1 MGTPGSS
8 PRTPGLPCTAKL
20 QSDFW
25 HLLQTVSRCN
35 CFILFGGA
43 EYDLVSSTV
52 HTGGQ
57 VWLLEH
63 NGAWMDVAPGPGAAP
78 GAQQDPICTVLSPVL
93 CASPPKLSR
102 RDAAVSS
109 REILKN
115 SQQWLQGHVR
125 AEGCLEQ
132 HCGTLG
138 SVLMATEWCWH
149 CLFDHFQAV
158 VMGTEIKSAQRFSPC
173 HSEQRP
179 MGH

>member
-1 MGTPGSS
+1 M
-8 PRTPGLPCTAKL
+8 
-20 QSDFW
+20 
-25 HLLQTVSRCN
+25 
-35 CFILFGGA
+35 
-43 EYDLVSSTV
+43 
-52 HTGGQ
+52 
-57 VWLLEH
+57 
-63 NGAWMDVAPGPGAAP
+63 AA
-78 GAQQDPICTVLSPVL
+78 GAQRCIDGCGSWTWCCTWSTAGSHLH
-93 CASPPKLSR
+93 CAQPRAVCLPPKLSR
-102 RDAAVSS
+102 REAAVSS

-158 VMGTEIKSAQRFSPC
+158 VMGTEIKSAQHFSPC